1 MVILN
6 EIDDMNVLFGEEL
19 AEAETD
25 HAAAFNA
32 DWLADLVELG
42 CVFVGEVN

>member
-1 MVILN
+1 MVMLN
-6 EIDDMNVLFGEEL
+6 ETDDMDVLVGEDLEE
-19 AEAETD
+19 AEAD

-32 DWLADLVELG
+32 DWLLDLIEAG